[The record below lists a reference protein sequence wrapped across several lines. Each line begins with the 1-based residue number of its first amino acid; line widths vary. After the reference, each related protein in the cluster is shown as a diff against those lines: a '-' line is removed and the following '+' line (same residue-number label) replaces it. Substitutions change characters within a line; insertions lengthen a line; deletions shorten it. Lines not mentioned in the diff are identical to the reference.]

1 MARDELEII
10 ELSDRRESR
19 REPGE
24 LEIIEFDEN
33 QRRREDELEVEE
45 FRR

>member
-1 MARDELEII
+1 MARDELDIV
-10 ELSDRRESR
+10 ELSDRNESR

-33 QRRREDELEVEE
+33 QRRREGDLEIEE

>member
-1 MARDELEII
+1 MDRNELEII
-10 ELSDRRESR
+10 ELSDTRESR

-24 LEIIEFDEN
+24 LEIIEFDDN
-33 QRRREDELEVEE
+33 QRRRDDDLEIEE